1 MFHWKSVLAATDF
14 SPLGDGAVATAAS
27 IAEASGGTLSIVYV
41 ADPPPP
47 FSQPLLDRIG
57 PADPDEL
64 WTRQPQGE
72 LPGEVGR

>member
-1 MFHWKSVLAATDF
+1 MGGLFVFHWKSVLAATDF

-57 PADPDEL
+57 
-64 WTRQPQGE
+64 
-72 LPGEVGR
+72 EVGR